1 MNTSSKESK
10 TASASSPAVNRR
22 LRSVK
27 VGQEVLYCLH
37 VGRCAGEYRP
47 AKVQRAY
54 DDGTADLVVFSRKAD
69 EIDTTDNS
77 FDVSR
82 CKVFEGPCGKGDAC
96 AIENTDWL
104 KPVVTRKPEPPKPAA
119 PVVPVEEAPL
129 AFVDEELVR
138 EDDGE

>member
-1 MNTSSKESK
+1 MNTSSKDSK
-10 TASASSPAVNRR
+10 TASASPANRR
-22 LRSVK
+22 LRSVR

-37 VGRCAGEYRP
+37 AGRCAGEYRP

-54 DDGTADLVVFSRKAD
+54 DDGTADLVVFSRKSD

-82 CKVFEGPCGKGDAC
+82 CKVFEKLCGKGDAC
-96 AIENTDWL
+96 AIENTDEL
-104 KPVVTRKPEPPKPAA
+104 KPIVTRKPEPPKPAA

-129 AFVDEELVR
+129 AFVDEELVT
-138 EDDGE
+138 DGDA